1 MLTRPIADELDIRSL
16 VHRYADAA
24 YRRDPAAVASTF
36 TNDGEWHAP
45 ELGHHKGRDAMI
57 AVFTSMLDGWSVFLQ
72 GLQSGVVTLNAADAD
87 HATGRW
93 FVQEVGQRTEGT
105 NLTIAG
111 VYHDE
116 YRRETG
122 VWLIMRRRYDP
133 LLRSVGGCL
142 LRRKAR
148 RVNHSCDPP
157 GRGGHVGRSSN
168 RGAGCDV
175 DLLRHDLMTVGA
187 QRVGGRLQTNL
198 IDVGEHDHA
207 SGAARRAAASPSRPR
222 RQLPGPLCHS
232 SEWSSISLS
241 QFGDDPWHGSTS
253 EATSRSAAV

>member
-1 MLTRPIADELDIRSL
+1 MSTRSIADELEIRSL
-16 VHRYADAA
+16 VH
-24 YRRDPAAVASTF
+24 
-36 TNDGEWHAP
+36 
-45 ELGHHKGRDAMI
+45 DAMVTFFS
-57 AVFTSMLDGWSVFLQ
+57 AMLGGWNVFLQ
-72 GLQSGVVTLNAADAD
+72 GLQSGVVVLDAADAD

-198 IDVGEHDHA
+198 IDIGEHDHT
-207 SGAARRAAASPSRPR
+207 SGADATGGRQPHPACADNYQDLFVTPANGHQSPCPDLAMILGRARQAPRQVVPR
-222 RQLPGPLCHS
+222 RYRGRYGHP
-232 SEWSSISLS
+232 
-241 QFGDDPWHGSTS
+241 
-253 EATSRSAAV
+253 